1 MTLLASLRDWL
12 KAQQLDA
19 VLLSSRQNKQP
30 HLGISTGSGYV
41 VISRESAHILV
52 DSRYY
57 VEVEARA
64 QGYQLHLLDATNT
77 LTTIVNQIIADEQLQ
92 TLGFEGQQVSWET
105 AHRWQSEL
113 NAKLVSATPD
123 VLRQIKTPEEV
134 EKIRLACGIADR
146 GAEHIRRFIQAGM
159 SEREI
164 AAELEWFMRQQG
176 AEKASFDTI
185 VASGWRGALPHGKA
199 SDKIVA
205 AGEFVTLDFGALYQG
220 YCSDMTRTLLVN
232 GEGVSAE
239 SHPLFNVYQIVLQAQ
254 LAAISAIRP
263 GVRCQQVDDAA
274 RRVITEAGYGD
285 YFGHNT
291 GHAIGIEVHEDPRF
305 SPRDTTTLQPGMLLT
320 VEPGI
325 YLPGQGGVRIEDVV
339 LVTPQGA
346 EVALRHA
353 ENSVAHGRG
362 IMDLS
367 LLKALSEADAIASS
381 EQEVRQI
388 LLEEADRL
396 QKEVRF
402 DGLGSVLIRLN
413 ESTGPKVMICA
424 HMDEVGFMVRSIS
437 REGAIDVLPVGNVRM
452 AARQLQPVRIT
463 TREECKIPGLLDGDR
478 QGNDVS
484 AMRVDIGARS
494 YDEVMQAGIRPGD
507 RVTFDTTFQVLPHQR
522 VMGKAFDDRL
532 GCYLLVTLLRE
543 LHDAEL
549 PAEVWLV
556 ASSSEEVGL
565 RGGQTATRAV
575 SPDVAIVLDT
585 ACWAKNFD
593 YGAANH
599 RQIGNGPML
608 VLSDKSLIAPPKLTA
623 WVETVAAE
631 IGVPLQADMFSNG
644 GTDGGAVHLTGTGV
658 PTVVMGPATRHG
670 HCAASIADCRDIL
683 QMQQLL
689 SALIQRLTRE
699 TVVQLT
705 DFR

>member
-185 VASGWRGALPHGKA
+185 VVSGWRGALPHGKA

-205 AGEFVTLDFGALYQG
+205 AGEFVTLDFG
-220 YCSDMTRTLLVN
+220 
-232 GEGVSAE
+232 EGVSAE
-239 SHPLFNVYQIVLQAQ
+239 SHPLFDVYQIVLQAQ

-263 GVRCQQVDDAA
+263 GVRCQQIDDAA
-274 RRVITEAGYGD
+274 RRVITEAGFGD

-346 EVALRHA
+346 EVLYA
-353 ENSVAHGRG
+353 
-362 IMDLS
+362 MP
-367 LLKALSEADAIASS
+367 KT
-381 EQEVRQI
+381 
-388 LLEEADRL
+388 
-396 QKEVRF
+396 
-402 DGLGSVLIRLN
+402 VL
-413 ESTGPKVMICA
+413 
-424 HMDEVGFMVRSIS
+424 
-437 REGAIDVLPVGNVRM
+437 
-452 AARQLQPVRIT
+452 
-463 TREECKIPGLLDGDR
+463 
-478 QGNDVS
+478 
-484 AMRVDIGARS
+484 
-494 YDEVMQAGIRPGD
+494 
-507 RVTFDTTFQVLPHQR
+507 
-522 VMGKAFDDRL
+522 
-532 GCYLLVTLLRE
+532 
-543 LHDAEL
+543 
-549 PAEVWLV
+549 
-556 ASSSEEVGL
+556 
-565 RGGQTATRAV
+565 
-575 SPDVAIVLDT
+575 
-585 ACWAKNFD
+585 
-593 YGAANH
+593 
-599 RQIGNGPML
+599 
-608 VLSDKSLIAPPKLTA
+608 
-623 WVETVAAE
+623 
-631 IGVPLQADMFSNG
+631 
-644 GTDGGAVHLTGTGV
+644 LTGE
-658 PTVVMGPATRHG
+658 A
-670 HCAASIADCRDIL
+670 
-683 QMQQLL
+683 
-689 SALIQRLTRE
+689 
-699 TVVQLT
+699 
-705 DFR
+705 

>member
-1 MTLLASLRDWL
+1 MTLLASLRDWPRRNNWM
-12 KAQQLDA
+12 QCF
-19 VLLSSRQNKQP
+19 SPHGRTNSRIWGSP
-30 HLGISTGSGYV
+30 TGSGYV

-57 VEVEARA
+57 VEWKPVRK
-64 QGYQLHLLDATNT
+64 ATSCIC
-77 LTTIVNQIIADEQLQ
+77 LTRRTRLPLSSIKSLPMN
-92 TLGFEGQQVSWET
+92 SCK
-105 AHRWQSEL
+105 RS
-113 NAKLVSATPD
+113 
-123 VLRQIKTPEEV
+123 VLRPAGELKPRTAGSLNSMRNWLAPRRMCCGKSKRQRRW
-134 EKIRLACGIADR
+134 KIRLACGIADR

-346 EVALRHA
+346 EVLYA
-353 ENSVAHGRG
+353 
-362 IMDLS
+362 MP
-367 LLKALSEADAIASS
+367 KT
-381 EQEVRQI
+381 
-388 LLEEADRL
+388 
-396 QKEVRF
+396 
-402 DGLGSVLIRLN
+402 VL
-413 ESTGPKVMICA
+413 
-424 HMDEVGFMVRSIS
+424 
-437 REGAIDVLPVGNVRM
+437 
-452 AARQLQPVRIT
+452 
-463 TREECKIPGLLDGDR
+463 
-478 QGNDVS
+478 
-484 AMRVDIGARS
+484 
-494 YDEVMQAGIRPGD
+494 
-507 RVTFDTTFQVLPHQR
+507 
-522 VMGKAFDDRL
+522 
-532 GCYLLVTLLRE
+532 
-543 LHDAEL
+543 
-549 PAEVWLV
+549 
-556 ASSSEEVGL
+556 
-565 RGGQTATRAV
+565 
-575 SPDVAIVLDT
+575 
-585 ACWAKNFD
+585 
-593 YGAANH
+593 
-599 RQIGNGPML
+599 
-608 VLSDKSLIAPPKLTA
+608 
-623 WVETVAAE
+623 
-631 IGVPLQADMFSNG
+631 
-644 GTDGGAVHLTGTGV
+644 LTGE
-658 PTVVMGPATRHG
+658 A
-670 HCAASIADCRDIL
+670 
-683 QMQQLL
+683 
-689 SALIQRLTRE
+689 
-699 TVVQLT
+699 
-705 DFR
+705 

>member
-274 RRVITEAGYGD
+274 CRVITEAVMA
-285 YFGHNT
+285 T
-291 GHAIGIEVHEDPRF
+291 ISVITP
-305 SPRDTTTLQPGMLLT
+305 
-320 VEPGI
+320 
-325 YLPGQGGVRIEDVV
+325 
-339 LVTPQGA
+339 VT
-346 EVALRHA
+346 
-353 ENSVAHGRG
+353 
-362 IMDLS
+362 
-367 LLKALSEADAIASS
+367 
-381 EQEVRQI
+381 
-388 LLEEADRL
+388 
-396 QKEVRF
+396 
-402 DGLGSVLIRLN
+402 
-413 ESTGPKVMICA
+413 
-424 HMDEVGFMVRSIS
+424 
-437 REGAIDVLPVGNVRM
+437 
-452 AARQLQPVRIT
+452 
-463 TREECKIPGLLDGDR
+463 
-478 QGNDVS
+478 
-484 AMRVDIGARS
+484 
-494 YDEVMQAGIRPGD
+494 
-507 RVTFDTTFQVLPHQR
+507 
-522 VMGKAFDDRL
+522 
-532 GCYLLVTLLRE
+532 
-543 LHDAEL
+543 
-549 PAEVWLV
+549 
-556 ASSSEEVGL
+556 
-565 RGGQTATRAV
+565 
-575 SPDVAIVLDT
+575 
-585 ACWAKNFD
+585 
-593 YGAANH
+593 
-599 RQIGNGPML
+599 
-608 VLSDKSLIAPPKLTA
+608 
-623 WVETVAAE
+623 
-631 IGVPLQADMFSNG
+631 
-644 GTDGGAVHLTGTGV
+644 
-658 PTVVMGPATRHG
+658 
-670 HCAASIADCRDIL
+670 
-683 QMQQLL
+683 L
-689 SALIQRLTRE
+689 SALKFMKIRVFHRGTPRRYSQACY
-699 TVVQLT
+699 
-705 DFR
+705 

>member
-41 VISRESAHILV
+41 LISRESAHILV

-57 VEVEARA
+57 ADVEART
-64 QGYQLHLLDATNT
+64 QGYQLHLLDATHT
-77 LTTIVNQIIADEQLQ
+77 LTTIARQIIADEQLQ

-176 AEKASFDTI
+176 AEKTSFDTI

-263 GVRCQQVDDAA
+263 GVRCQQVDEAA
-274 RRVITEAGYGD
+274 RRVITEAGFCH

-346 EVALRHA
+346 EVLYA
-353 ENSVAHGRG
+353 
-362 IMDLS
+362 MP
-367 LLKALSEADAIASS
+367 KT
-381 EQEVRQI
+381 
-388 LLEEADRL
+388 
-396 QKEVRF
+396 
-402 DGLGSVLIRLN
+402 VL
-413 ESTGPKVMICA
+413 
-424 HMDEVGFMVRSIS
+424 
-437 REGAIDVLPVGNVRM
+437 
-452 AARQLQPVRIT
+452 
-463 TREECKIPGLLDGDR
+463 
-478 QGNDVS
+478 
-484 AMRVDIGARS
+484 
-494 YDEVMQAGIRPGD
+494 
-507 RVTFDTTFQVLPHQR
+507 
-522 VMGKAFDDRL
+522 
-532 GCYLLVTLLRE
+532 
-543 LHDAEL
+543 
-549 PAEVWLV
+549 
-556 ASSSEEVGL
+556 
-565 RGGQTATRAV
+565 
-575 SPDVAIVLDT
+575 
-585 ACWAKNFD
+585 
-593 YGAANH
+593 
-599 RQIGNGPML
+599 
-608 VLSDKSLIAPPKLTA
+608 
-623 WVETVAAE
+623 
-631 IGVPLQADMFSNG
+631 
-644 GTDGGAVHLTGTGV
+644 LTGE
-658 PTVVMGPATRHG
+658 A
-670 HCAASIADCRDIL
+670 
-683 QMQQLL
+683 
-689 SALIQRLTRE
+689 
-699 TVVQLT
+699 
-705 DFR
+705 